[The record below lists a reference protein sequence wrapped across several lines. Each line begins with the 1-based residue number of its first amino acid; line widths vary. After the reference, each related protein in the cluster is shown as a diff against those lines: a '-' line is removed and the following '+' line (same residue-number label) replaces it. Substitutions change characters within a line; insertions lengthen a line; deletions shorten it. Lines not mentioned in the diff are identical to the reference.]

1 MGILALVPDDWW
13 DARQRRHQILT
24 RLAQRWPVAWV
35 SPPPHWRAWLFS
47 QPTTSMQAPP
57 APGMFVQ
64 DERSG
69 MPTVYA
75 PRAFA
80 HAILRQRVKRA
91 ERWLREQG
99 CRRIELEIWRPEF
112 APALDWVSATT
123 TTYHIDDE
131 YSWSDTPQPMSAN
144 ERALIARVDRVFVTS
159 PTLLEQKGGINPRT
173 LYSSNGV
180 SFTSFSAP
188 RPEPTDLATI
198 PHPRL
203 AFVGVLRRGIDWEL
217 LSALAKRN
225 PRWSFVFVGAVR
237 EGHGTDRAPIDAL
250 SQLPNVHLLGE
261 RNADD
266 LPGYLQHVDVS
277 LLPYRTVAYMN
288 AINPMKM
295 YESLA
300 TGTPVVGASI
310 PTIVAQNPVVSTA
323 ASVEEWE
330 VAITNA
336 LSPTARS
343 AAQRMQRQSVAQQH
357 DWDAI
362 ASAIGDEI
370 APSLR

>member
-1 MGILALVPDDWW
+1 MVPDDWW
-13 DARQRRHQILT
+13 DARQRRHQILM
-24 RLAQRWPVAWV
+24 RLAKRWPVAWV
-35 SPPPHWRAWLFS
+35 SPPLHWRAWLLS
-47 QPTTSMQAPP
+47 NPTTSIQTPP
-57 APGMFVQ
+57 PPRMFVQ

-69 MPTVYA
+69 LPTVHA
-75 PRAFA
+75 PLALA
-80 HAILRQRVKRA
+80 HAILRRRVRRA
-91 ERWLREQG
+91 ERWLRDQG

-112 APALDWVSATT
+112 APTLDWVDAAT
-123 TTYHIDDE
+123 TTYHIDDD
-131 YSWSDTPQPMSAN
+131 YSWSDTPQPMSAT

-173 LYSSNGV
+173 LSSSNGV
-180 SFTSFSAP
+180 DYERFSKQQ
-188 RPEPTDLATI
+188 PEPTDLATI

-203 AFVGVLRRGIDWEL
+203 SFVGVLRRGIDWAL
-217 LSALAKRN
+217 LDTLAKRN
-225 PRWSFVFVGAVR
+225 PSWSFVFVGAVR

-288 AINPMKM
+288 AIDPMKM
-295 YESLA
+295 YEA
-300 TGTPVVGASI
+300 FAAGTPVVGSRI
-310 PTIVAQNPVVSTA
+310 PAIVAQQPVVSTA
-323 ASVEEWE
+323 TSVDEWE
-330 VAITNA
+330 AAIASTLPA
-336 LSPTARS
+336 DARS
-343 AAQRMQRQSVAQQH
+343 ATRREQRQSVAKQH

-370 APSLR
+370 APALR